1 MGMFSG
7 PGNFGV
13 VRCKM
18 PAKCAVKCQL
28 PRLYCSSLLGS
39 GGIGS
44 QGCRREKDRFVGG
57 PGSSA
62 PAILDVVRRHRGD
75 IQQVA

>member
-57 PGSSA
+57 QEALPLRSWMWSAGTAATSSK
-62 PAILDVVRRHRGD
+62 
-75 IQQVA
+75 